1 MGDTQ
6 RGYFDSRGFRLSYL
20 DSAPGEPD
28 RPAVLLL
35 HGFPDEAGMW
45 SAQIDALHAAGYR
58 CIAPDTIGCGESAI
72 GAQLHDYSARL
83 IIADALAL
91 LDRLGIAQAHVVG
104 HDWGAVL
111 AWYLAIYHPR
121 RLLKLAVLS
130 VGHPTAYGRAGLAQK
145 IKGWYVLF
153 FLLAGLS
160 ERLLAGN
167 GRFSLRRVFAS
178 HPQMDA
184 VMQRLSAPGRLTAAL
199 RIYRANFVD
208 VLFRSHPAVQAPTL
222 ALWSEQDRFL
232 TQAQMLA
239 SKSRV
244 RGEWHYRRLRGHH
257 WIPLQQP
264 DVLNELLLEHFRS
277 A

>member
-1 MGDTQ
+1 MGAVR

-20 DSAPGEPD
+20 DSAPGARD

-45 SAQIDALHAAGYR
+45 VAQIDALHAAGFR
-58 CIAPDTIGCGESAI
+58 CIAPDTIGCGESAV

-83 IIADALAL
+83 IVADALAL
-91 LDRLGIAQAHVVG
+91 LDQLGIAQAHIVG

-111 AWYLAIYHPR
+111 AWYAAIYYPQR
-121 RLLKLAVLS
+121 VLRLVVLS

-160 ERLLAGN
+160 ERLLSGN
-167 GRFSLRRVFAS
+167 GRFSLRRVFGT

-208 VLFRSHPAVQAPTL
+208 VLFRSHPAVPASTL
-222 ALWSEQDRFL
+222 ALWSECDAFL
-232 TQAQMLA
+232 TESQMLA
-239 SKSRV
+239 SESRV
-244 RGEWHYRRLRGHH
+244 RGKWRYQRLGGRH
-257 WIPLQQP
+257 WIPLEQP
-264 DVLNELLLEHFRS
+264 ALLNDLLLAHLRE